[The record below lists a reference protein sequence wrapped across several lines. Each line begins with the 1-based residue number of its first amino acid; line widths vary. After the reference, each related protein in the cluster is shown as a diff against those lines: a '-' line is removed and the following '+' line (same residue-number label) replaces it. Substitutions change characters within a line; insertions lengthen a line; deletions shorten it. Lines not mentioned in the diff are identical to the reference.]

1 MAKGVAMLEAV
12 IFDFDGVLV
21 DSEKL
26 HYQAFNRVLTKFNY
40 QLSIRDYYDR
50 FLGLSDQELLR
61 IVDKEGKLSLSNQ
74 QFEKLLGE
82 KANLF
87 KEMAATEAGPVRKN
101 RNTKISDKSQVPNGA
116 GIIEGVPGFLN
127 MLAGNKI
134 PIGICSGALLPE
146 IETILKSA
154 GLRNYFDVVVSAEQV
169 ERGKPD
175 PEGFLLALKLL
186 NKLVRH
192 SCGGK
197 LHKSIKPENCVVI
210 EDSHWGLEAAKA
222 AGMRTVAI
230 TNTYAAEHLKPADK
244 VIEHLNE
251 LSIAELH
258 AICS

>member
-1 MAKGVAMLEAV
+1 
-12 IFDFDGVLV
+12 V

-26 HYQAFNRVLTKFNY
+26 HYQAFNRTLTKYHY

-50 FLGLSDQELLR
+50 FLGLSDQELLHV
-61 IVDKEGKLSLSNQ
+61 VDKEGKLSLSNQ
-74 QFEKLLGE
+74 QFEKLLSE

-87 KEMAATEAGPVRKN
+87 KEMAATE
-101 RNTKISDKSQVPNGA
+101 A

-134 PIGICSGALLPE
+134 PIGICSGALLAE

-154 GLRNYFDVVVSAEQV
+154 GLRSYFEVIVSAEQV

-186 NKLVRH
+186 NK
-192 SCGGK
+192 K
-197 LHKSIKPENCVVI
+197 LHKSIQSADCVVI

-222 AGMRTVAI
+222 AGMQTVAI

-251 LSIAELH
+251 LPMAELH

>member
-1 MAKGVAMLEAV
+1 MLEAV

-26 HYQAFNRVLTKFNY
+26 HYQAFNRTLTKYHY

-50 FLGLSDQELLR
+50 FLGLSDQELLHV
-61 IVDKEGKLSLSNQ
+61 VDKEGKLSLSNQ

-87 KEMAATEAGPVRKN
+87 KEMAATEAG
-101 RNTKISDKSQVPNGA
+101 
-116 GIIEGVPGFLN
+116 IIEGVPQFLN

-154 GLRNYFDVVVSAEQV
+154 HLREFFEVIVSAEQV

-186 NKLVRH
+186 NK
-192 SCGGK
+192 K
-197 LHKSIKPENCVVI
+197 LHKSIKPPVVSEIEPENCVVI
-210 EDSHWGLEAAKA
+210 EDSHWGLDAAKA
-222 AGMRTVAI
+222 AGMKAVAI

-244 VIEHLNE
+244 VIIHLNDLSLSE
-251 LSIAELH
+251 LNSM
-258 AICS
+258 CS

>member
-1 MAKGVAMLEAV
+1 MLEAV

-61 IVDKEGKLSLSNQ
+61 VVDKEGKLSLSNQ
-74 QFEKLLGE
+74 RFEKLLSE
-82 KANLF
+82 KATLF
-87 KEMAATEAGPVRKN
+87 KEMAAAEAGPPRPLGTGEVSPKA
-101 RNTKISDKSQVPNGA
+101 D
-116 GIIEGVPGFLN
+116 IIEGVPQFLN

-134 PIGICSGALLPE
+134 TIGICSGALLSE

-154 GLRNYFDVVVSAEQV
+154 RLREFFEVIVSAEQV

-186 NKLVRH
+186 NK
-192 SCGGK
+192 K

-222 AGMRTVAI
+222 AGMRAVAI

-244 VIEHLNE
+244 VVEHL
-251 LSIAELH
+251 AELTLPDLN
-258 AICS
+258 ALCG

>member
-1 MAKGVAMLEAV
+1 MLEAV

-21 DSEKL
+21 DSENL
-26 HYQAFNRVLTKFNY
+26 HYQAFNRTLTKFNY

-61 IVDKEGKLSLSNQ
+61 VVDKEGKLSLSNQ

-87 KEMAATEAGPVRKN
+87 KEMAATEAG
-101 RNTKISDKSQVPNGA
+101 
-116 GIIEGVPGFLN
+116 IIEGVPQFLN

-134 PIGICSGALLPE
+134 PLAICSGALLPE
-146 IETILKSA
+146 IEMILKGA
-154 GLRNYFDVVVSAEQV
+154 LLREFFAVIVSAEQV
-169 ERGKPD
+169 EKGKPD

-186 NKLVRH
+186 NK
-192 SCGGK
+192 K
-197 LHKSIKPENCVVI
+197 LHKSIKPENCVVL

-222 AGMRTVAI
+222 AGMRAVAI

-244 VIEHLNE
+244 VITHLSN
-251 LSIAELH
+251 LSLAELNSL
-258 AICS
+258 CF

>member
-1 MAKGVAMLEAV
+1 MAKGVDMLEAV

-26 HYQAFNRVLTKFNY
+26 HYQAFNRTLTKFNY

-50 FLGLSDQELLR
+50 FLSWGFQTRSFCELLTKRESCLYR
-61 IVDKEGKLSLSNQ
+61 ISSSEV
-74 QFEKLLGE
+74 LGE

-101 RNTKISDKSQVPNGA
+101 RNTKVSHKSQISNGA
-116 GIIEGVPGFLN
+116 GIIEGVPQFLN

-146 IETILKSA
+146 IEMILKGALLCS
-154 GLRNYFDVVVSAEQV
+154 YFEVIVSAEQV
-169 ERGKPD
+169 ENGKPD

-186 NKLVRH
+186 DKRM
-192 SCGGK
+192 
-197 LHKSIKPENCVVI
+197 HKSIKPENCVVI

-251 LSIAELH
+251 LSL
-258 AICS
+258 SD

>member
-1 MAKGVAMLEAV
+1 MLEAV

-26 HYQAFNRVLTKFNY
+26 HYQAFNRTLTKYHY
-40 QLSIRDYYDR
+40 QLSLRDYYDR
-50 FLGLSDQELLR
+50 FLGLSDEELLR
-61 IVDKEGKLSLSNQ
+61 VVDKEGKLSLSNQ

-87 KEMAATEAGPVRKN
+87 KEMAATEAG
-101 RNTKISDKSQVPNGA
+101 
-116 GIIEGVPGFLN
+116 IIEGVPQFLN

-146 IETILKSA
+146 IEMILKGA
-154 GLRNYFDVVVSAEQV
+154 LLRNHFDVIVSAEQV

-186 NKLVRH
+186 NKRM
-192 SCGGK
+192 
-197 LHKSIKPENCVVI
+197 HKSIQPENCIVI

-222 AGMRTVAI
+222 AGMQTVAI

-244 VIEHLNE
+244 VIEHLND

>member
-1 MAKGVAMLEAV
+1 MTGSSGFRTRNFCDV
-12 IFDFDGVLV
+12 
-21 DSEKL
+21 
-26 HYQAFNRVLTKFNY
+26 
-40 QLSIRDYYDR
+40 
-50 FLGLSDQELLR
+50 
-61 IVDKEGKLSLSNQ
+61 VDKEGKLSLSNQ

-87 KEMAATEAGPVRKN
+87 KEMAATEAG
-101 RNTKISDKSQVPNGA
+101 
-116 GIIEGVPGFLN
+116 IIEGVPQFLN

-134 PIGICSGALLPE
+134 PIGICSGALLSE

-154 GLRNYFDVVVSAEQV
+154 GLRNYFEVIISAEQV

-175 PEGFLLALKLL
+175 PEGFLLALKLI
-186 NKLVRH
+186 NK
-192 SCGGK
+192 K

-222 AGMRTVAI
+222 AGMRAVAI

-244 VIEHLNE
+244 VIVHLND

-258 AICS
+258 TICS

>member
-1 MAKGVAMLEAV
+1 
-12 IFDFDGVLV
+12 V

-26 HYQAFNRVLTKFNY
+26 HYQAFNRALTRFNY

-87 KEMAATEAGPVRKN
+87 KEMAATEAG
-101 RNTKISDKSQVPNGA
+101 
-116 GIIEGVPGFLN
+116 IIEGVPQFLN
-127 MLAGNKI
+127 MLADNKI
-134 PIGICSGALLPE
+134 PTAICSGALLPE
-146 IETILKSA
+146 IEMILKGA
-154 GLRNYFDVVVSAEQV
+154 LLREFFEVIVSAEQV

-175 PEGFLLALKLL
+175 PEGFSLALKLL

-197 LHKSIKPENCVVI
+197 PHKSIKPENCVVI
-210 EDSHWGLEAAKA
+210 EDSRWGLEAAKA
-222 AGMRTVAI
+222 TGMRAVAI

-244 VIEHLNE
+244 IIVHLNE
-251 LSIAELH
+251 LTLAELNSL
-258 AICS
+258 CS